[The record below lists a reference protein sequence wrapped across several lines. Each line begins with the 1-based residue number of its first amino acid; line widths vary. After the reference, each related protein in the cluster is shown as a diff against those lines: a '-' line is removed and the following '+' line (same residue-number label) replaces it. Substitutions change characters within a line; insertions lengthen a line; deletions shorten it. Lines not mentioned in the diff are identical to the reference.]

1 MGQEK
6 KCKWEF
12 DSLLTSQKFSS
23 TFHNSACFPPVFHWG
38 HLNIHLSALT
48 GLTMKKECIHTVLSN
63 RILVLNLS
71 ICSHTLQW
79 FGSLP
84 FISGK
89 VKIFPVLVP
98 SFSKKATLEIN
109 QYNPP
114 CLQVLGLIFLSS
126 PSTKEREKNLKALL
140 MVPFFIPF
148 HAPPSNRWAAQLGYC
163 PLCLNYSPLL
173 PSEKTAES

>member
-1 MGQEK
+1 MPIVTAVL
-6 KCKWEF
+6 
-12 DSLLTSQKFSS
+12 SNLLTV
-23 TFHNSACFPPVFHWG
+23 AC
-38 HLNIHLSALT
+38 ALI
-48 GLTMKKECIHTVLSN
+48 CTVLSN

-71 ICSHTLQW
+71 ICSQALQW

-98 SFSKKATLEIN
+98 FFSKKATLQIKQCN
-109 QYNPP
+109 LPW
-114 CLQVLGLIFLSS
+114 LQVLGLIFLSS

-140 MVPFFIPF
+140 VVPSFIPF
-148 HAPPSNRWAAQLGYC
+148 HAPPCNRWAAQLGYC

-173 PSEKTAES
+173 PSEKQLKVKYREEKIHY